1 MNPITGLP
9 IQEEK
14 KTLSKEQHYTPHNLP
29 PPKKKSIFSIFEE
42 APLPPEKQRLQA
54 EIEEGQHMIK
64 SGEEKLFQDLNHIY
78 NWDDSDHIPRNVEAM
93 MEFINTK
100 TNKRILAQVDALFAY
115 YYTHILGGRE
125 NPLLS
130 RETDDRTK
138 DLIRISFLLN
148 LIKDERFGEHDKY
161 MGYDTGRQQIQDLLT
176 SVIMRKVLQRRR
188 DERLDSAIKRS
199 ELETTELEG
208 EAEELKEQSAFGATI
223 GANDIDEINQRYQ
236 YAHGKVVSSRAH
248 SNRLKTNHPYKRFG
262 GKKKRRSTCKKRR
275 RKRNKTN
282 KTRLRR

>member
-9 IQEEK
+9 IQEEN
-14 KTLSKEQHYTPHNLP
+14 KTLSKEQHYIPDQR
-29 PPKKKSIFSIFEE
+29 KGSFFSLFGSAPDFE
-42 APLPPEKQRLQA
+42 EKQRLQA

-78 NWDDSDHIPRNVEAM
+78 NWDDSDNIPRNVEAM

-125 NPLLS
+125 NPLLT

-148 LIKDERFGEHDKY
+148 LIKGESFSEHDKY
-161 MGYDTGRQQIQDLLT
+161 MGYDIKLEDINELIISIKTRSQEQQKHDENLRKEISRRQLQTQDLERNRELLRGEIEYAKNAGAPT
-176 SVIMRKVLQRRR
+176 ATINSLKRRFDVVEGEVAESQRR
-188 DERLDSAIKRS
+188 
-199 ELETTELEG
+199 
-208 EAEELKEQSAFGATI
+208 
-223 GANDIDEINQRYQ
+223 
-236 YAHGKVVSSRAH
+236 VSSLNKGDFVRG
-248 SNRLKTNHPYKRFG
+248 RG
-262 GKKKRRSTCKKRR
+262 GKKKRRSTCKKNRR
-275 RKRNKTN
+275 KRKRNKTRH
-282 KTRLRR
+282 RLRR